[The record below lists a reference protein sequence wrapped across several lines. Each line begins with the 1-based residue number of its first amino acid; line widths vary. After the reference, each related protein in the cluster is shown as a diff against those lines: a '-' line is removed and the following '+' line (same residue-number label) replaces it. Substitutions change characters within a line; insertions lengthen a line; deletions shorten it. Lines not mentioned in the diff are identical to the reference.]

1 MSPLI
6 GAQLCSN
13 NHPGIYTVCRLSLH
27 SFKNQRYKKKKK
39 LALQEEGTRETVI
52 TILTLK
58 TDSHLGNAESIRHI
72 RGVICNIT

>member
-1 MSPLI
+1 MLNYALIITLVFTLFADSPSTALKI
-6 GAQLCSN
+6 N
-13 NHPGIYTVCRLSLH
+13 VT
-27 SFKNQRYKKKKK
+27 KKKKK